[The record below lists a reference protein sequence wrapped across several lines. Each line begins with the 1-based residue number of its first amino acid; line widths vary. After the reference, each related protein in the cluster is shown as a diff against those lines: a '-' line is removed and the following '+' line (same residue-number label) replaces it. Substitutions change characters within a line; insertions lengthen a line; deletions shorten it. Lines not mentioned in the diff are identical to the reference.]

1 MPTPAPVTPRF
12 YPTLDTVITE
22 QDIPE
27 ILGFI
32 REGLVSLLGKIHYK
46 DFQTKKS
53 INGDAAFYSLQIVSP
68 KKLAIEIPGTGIALV
83 LNPSI
88 EDSNISA
95 FPITVEYQWKA
106 LGLIKAFKSDRS
118 SYFTV

>member
-1 MPTPAPVTPRF
+1 MPTTAITPRY

-32 REGLVSLLGKIHYK
+32 REGLVSLLEKIHYK
-46 DFQTKKS
+46 DFQTRKS

-68 KKLAIEIPGTGIALV
+68 NKLSIEIPGTGIARSPKISLKIYTV
-83 LNPSI
+83 LC
-88 EDSNISA
+88 D
-95 FPITVEYQWKA
+95 
-106 LGLIKAFKSDRS
+106 GLPTSQ
-118 SYFTV
+118 